1 VPKYLYQAS
10 YTQEGTIGLLKDG
23 GTKRRKSIEQLVE
36 GLGGKLEL
44 FAYAFG
50 KDDVVIVFDL
60 PDNVT
65 ASAIALTVNASG
77 AVRGK
82 VTVLVSPE
90 EVDRAGAMRVSYTP
104 PGK

>member
-1 VPKYLYQAS
+1 MPKYLYQAS
-10 YTQEGTIGLLKDG
+10 YTQEGTRGLLRDG
-23 GTKRRKSIEQLVE
+23 GSKRRKTIEELVA

-50 KDDVVIVFDL
+50 KDDVVIVMDL

-77 AVRGK
+77 AVRGRI
-82 VTVLVSPE
+82 TVLVSPE
-90 EVDRAGAMRVSYTP
+90 EVDRAGAVRVSYTP